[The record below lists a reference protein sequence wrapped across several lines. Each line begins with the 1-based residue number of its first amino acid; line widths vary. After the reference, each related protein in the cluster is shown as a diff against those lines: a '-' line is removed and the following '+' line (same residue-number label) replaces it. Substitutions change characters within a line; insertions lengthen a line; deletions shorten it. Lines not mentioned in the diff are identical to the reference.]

1 MSDIIDKITKLEKK
15 NNDNKLELAKLEE
28 RKHSLEEE
36 KKKLLAELSE
46 TGVEEKELA
55 DKITDMEIE
64 LDTAITELENELK

>member
-28 RKHSLEEE
+28 RKNSLEEE
-36 KKKLLAELSE
+36 KKKLLVELKE

-55 DKITDMEIE
+55 DKITNMEIE

>member
-28 RKHSLEEE
+28 RKNSLEEE
-36 KKKLLAELSE
+36 KKKLLAELKE

-64 LDTAITELENELK
+64 LDTAITELEQEIK